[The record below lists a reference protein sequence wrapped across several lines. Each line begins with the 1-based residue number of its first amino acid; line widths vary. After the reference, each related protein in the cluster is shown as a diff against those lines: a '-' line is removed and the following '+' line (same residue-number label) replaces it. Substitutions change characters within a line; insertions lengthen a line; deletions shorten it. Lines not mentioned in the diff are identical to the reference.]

1 MKDQPKKA
9 ETPKH
14 GEGDYESAER
24 YQKDAADFAKSG
36 KVDKAANDAKHARE
50 GAERPELD
58 RAEQVGKSKAKEP
71 DR

>member
-1 MKDQPKKA
+1 MKKADTPKK
-9 ETPKH
+9 

-36 KVDKAANDAKHARE
+36 KVEPAANDAKKARE

-58 RAEQVGKSKAKEP
+58 RAEAAGRARAKDE

>member
-1 MKDQPKKA
+1 MNDQPKKA

-24 YQKDAADFAKSG
+24 YQKEAADFAKSG
-36 KVDKAANDAKHARE
+36 KVDKAANDAKQARE
-50 GAERPELD
+50 GKERPELD

>member
-1 MKDQPKKA
+1 MNDRSKKA

-36 KVDKAANDAKHARE
+36 KVDKAANDAKRARE
-50 GAERPELD
+50 GAERPLLD